1 MALIKIRKVR
11 STRAMVSILVV
22 SIFLLSGLA
31 LSMHAD
37 LTGSV
42 SGQPGHKGYT
52 PSQEFAN
59 LTTVTSYVPPDQ
71 AYRITGSVQ
80 QNNTVVKN
88 MQIVIGFEP
97 SNITQLKD
105 YISLTE
111 NPQSPLYEK
120 YLTRGEFDS
129 MFSSNQSA
137 YSSMITYLNSFGVK
151 NITTFA
157 DRLSLSFNA
166 TSAQASRIFNSSFA
180 TYSTG
185 NQLYY
190 APSSIPQLPS
200 LIESSVS
207 GINGLSNYS
216 VNAIHTADLS
226 YTMEQSVAGSSNQ
239 SLSGYVTPPTI
250 RGVQYIYGPDMQVAY
265 GEQSLFSSY
274 GYPTHSVEATILW
287 SGQYSGSNIKTPYG
301 NITHNSYVGPYVPSN
316 IYAYYNETLPSGEP
330 HSKIYGVPLDGSPA
344 PGPKAAYSTNGAN
357 MENTLDLEMMGSTA
371 PGSSIYNVYSNSS
384 SIASLDNAFSFILNP
399 SSAYSAL
406 DNVSVISNSWGGS
419 DGNSSIWYNDL
430 MEAQARGITVLASSG
445 DAGDNSSSR
454 MWLGTDT
461 EFPSS
466 LAYNNFGMVA
476 VGGTTVHLNSGLGI
490 ANQTNWYISPSAGGP
505 DGTSSGIS
513 MFPEPSWQLNT
524 SANQVIEGKG
534 RAVPDIS
541 GLANNTLVTIS
552 VNNAVFYA
560 TNASNGGPFYSFWG
574 TSIAS
579 PMEAGIIAS
588 IDSVLYSKQKD
599 RLGFADP
606 VLYKLGNTEFST
618 TSEKMQPFYPVKYG
632 ENSVYHDRYGYSIL
646 NGWGTINAY
655 NMTEQLLDKAPI
667 AVSYYKAAFT
677 ESGLPTGTSWYV
689 NISGVSG
696 SGPVTG
702 SSFSTT
708 LKNGSYSYSVS
719 TSNSQYYPSA
729 TSGGFT
735 VSGKAVS
742 ISVSFVKK
750 SPVTTY
756 YKTVFTESGLPSGSA
771 WYLNLSSG
779 QNSGII
785 YGISYNL
792 TLKNGTYSYT
802 VSTSNSQY
810 YPSANSGSFTVSG
823 KTVSISVSF
832 VKKAPVTTYYKTAF
846 TEKGLPSGSKW
857 FVNLSNSAKV
867 ISLNTTAVFNLAN
880 GSYSYTVSTSDPQY
894 YPSETSGNFTVSGKA
909 VSVGVGFK
917 KEIQNGYL
925 TGDVYPSNASVT
937 ANGHSVQVANGSFNQ
952 SLEQGSYNVSVSA
965 YNYYPEFFKVNITD
979 GSEVHLNISL
989 SKVNRTYLVT
999 GYVSPTNASI
1009 IFGEANV
1016 STNFNGY
1023 YEAWVPAGNYTV
1035 SVVHSGYMPLVTNI
1049 TVSGNETDL
1058 NFSLIRQPPVTQK
1071 IIVSNITVIGYN
1083 VTVTNLTAQA
1093 GNISV
1098 KFNASTNGTLIIS
1111 IPFSKLG
1118 NVTAAEL
1125 HASTVYISGEKYG
1138 DFQLAI
1144 TSGNA
1149 TQSVLIIVKNLSGDP
1164 TLYWVYNTPA
1174 TTSHNQTARS
1184 ADLMIS
1190 SEVLIIGLVSLM
1202 IILAV
1207 YVGRGKRKS

>member
-1 MALIKIRKVR
+1 VALIKIRKVR

-71 AYRITGSVQ
+71 AYGITGSVQ

-226 YTMEQSVAGSSNQ
+226 YTMEQSFAGSSNQ

-399 SSAYSAL
+399 TSAYSAL

-524 SANQVIEGKG
+524 SANQVIDGKG

-708 LKNGSYSYSVS
+708 LKNGSYSYTVS

-729 TSGGFT
+729 TSGSFT
-735 VSGKAVS
+735 VSGKA
-742 ISVSFVKK
+742 
-750 SPVTTY
+750 
-756 YKTVFTESGLPSGSA
+756 
-771 WYLNLSSG
+771 
-779 QNSGII
+779 
-785 YGISYNL
+785 
-792 TLKNGTYSYT
+792 
-802 VSTSNSQY
+802 
-810 YPSANSGSFTVSG
+810 
-823 KTVSISVSF
+823 VSISVSF
-832 VKKAPVTTYYKTAF
+832 VKKAPVTTYYKTVF

-880 GSYSYTVSTSDPQY
+880 GSYSYTVSTSNSQY
-894 YPSETSGNFTVSGKA
+894 YPSATSGSFTVSGKA
-909 VSVGVGFK
+909 VSVGIGFM

-925 TGDVYPSNASVT
+925 AGNVYPANASVT
-937 ANGHSVQVANGSFNQ
+937 VNGHSVQVANGSFNQ

-1164 TLYWVYNTPA
+1164 TLYWVYNAPA

-1207 YVGRGKRKS
+1207 YVGRGNRKS